1 MISNISNV
9 SILKNITI
17 LYAEDE
23 AALREITLNIL
34 RGFTKKQFVAENG
47 AEGLELFKQNE
58 SEIDLIITDVN
69 MPIMNGLEMIREI
82 KEINP
87 NIPIIVA
94 TAFSNTEYLLE
105 AIDIGVDKYVLKPI
119 DMKKLLQIMSQS
131 LLYHELK
138 DLYIDN
144 LTRLPNRNKLKKD
157 LENTDEG
164 LMAMINIDKF
174 STINDLF
181 GETNGDRILVEF
193 SDSLKK
199 YFSKEEFILYRIEAD
214 KFLVISRDFN
224 KDIEDFYALCK
235 KFEDYIEEDPIYIDE
250 HEIDLN
256 ITIGIAK
263 SETNDA
269 YKYVQRVIS
278 YARRKFEPILIYND
292 SFNIQQSF
300 EENIKWIKKIKNGV
314 KNDNFKGYFQ
324 PIVNTQ
330 TKEIYKYEALIRYI
344 EEDGTVVSPF
354 FFLEIAKKA
363 KLYPNIIKIMIK
375 EAFNLIKNKNK
386 RVAVNISFEDIA
398 SKTTMSYIYKIIED
412 NKEFAHL
419 LEFEI
424 LESEEISDF
433 SEVFKFI
440 EKVRAYNCNV
450 GVDDFGA
457 GYSNFNM
464 LINLKISFVKID
476 GSLIKELDSS
486 ENQRIIVKTIT
497 EFSKKFGFK
506 TVAEFVSN
514 EKIYNQVKEIG
525 VDYCQGYHFYTP
537 LSYDEIE

>member
-1 MISNISNV
+1 MISNV

-23 AALREITLNIL
+23 EALREITLNIL
-34 RGFTKKQFVAENG
+34 KGFTKKQLVAQNG

-82 KEINP
+82 KKINP

-119 DMKKLLQIMSQS
+119 DMKKLLQLMSQS

-144 LTRLPNRNKLKKD
+144 LTHLPNRNRLKKD
-157 LENTDEG
+157 LEDSNEDII
-164 LMAMINIDKF
+164 AMINIDKF

-181 GETNGDRILVEF
+181 GEYNGDRVLLKF
-193 SDSLKK
+193 SDTLQK
-199 YFSKEEFILYRIEAD
+199 YFSKEKFLIYRVEAD
-214 KFLVISRDFN
+214 KFLVIARSYDF
-224 KDIEDFYALCK
+224 DVQEFYDLCK
-235 KFEDYIEEDPIYIDE
+235 KFEDYIEEDPVSIDE

-263 SETNDA
+263 SSDGNA
-269 YKYVQRVIS
+269 YKYAQRVIA
-278 YARRKFEPILIYND
+278 YARKKFEPILIYND
-292 SFNIQQSF
+292 SFNIQESF

-314 KNDNFKGYFQ
+314 KNGNFKAYFQ

-330 TKEIYKYEALIRYI
+330 TKEIYKYEALVRYI
-344 EEDGTVVSPF
+344 DDDGTVVSPF
-354 FFLEIAKKA
+354 TFLDIAKKA
-363 KLYPNIIKIMIK
+363 KLYPNIIKIMIN
-375 EAFNLIKNKNK
+375 EAFNLIKTKGK

-398 SKTTMSYIYKIIED
+398 SASTMDYVYGVIEENREYA
-412 NKEFAHL
+412 NK

-440 EKVRAYNCNV
+440 NNMNKYECNI

-464 LINLKISFVKID
+464 LVNLDINYVKID
-476 GSLIKELDSS
+476 GSLIRGINESK
-486 ENQRIIVKTIT
+486 NQQIIVKTID
-497 EFSKKFGFK
+497 EFAKKFGFK
-506 TVAEFVSN
+506 TVAEFVS
-514 EKIYNQVKEIG
+514 EEEIYTVIKDIG
-525 VDYCQGYHFYTP
+525 IDYCQGYYFDAP
-537 LSYDEIE
+537 LSYDEII

>member
-1 MISNISNV
+1 MISNV

-34 RGFTKKQFVAENG
+34 KGFTKKQFVAENG

-82 KEINP
+82 KRLNP

-119 DMKKLLQIMSQS
+119 DMKELLQLMSQS

-144 LTRLPNRNKLKKD
+144 LTHLPNRNKLKKD
-157 LENTDEG
+157 LESTQEG

-181 GETNGDRILVEF
+181 GESNGDRVLLEF
-193 SDSLKK
+193 SDTLKK
-199 YFSKEEFILYRIEAD
+199 YFLKENFTLYRIEAD
-214 KFLVISRDFN
+214 KFLAVA
-224 KDIEDFYALCK
+224 KDYNQEEQELYNLCK
-235 KFEDYIEEDPIYIDE
+235 RFEDYIEEDPVYIDD

-263 SETNDA
+263 DNANNA
-269 YKYVQRVIS
+269 YKYAQRVIS

-292 SFNIQQSF
+292 SFNIQKSF

-314 KNDNFKGYFQ
+314 KNNNFKGYFQ

-354 FFLEIAKKA
+354 VFLDIAKKA
-363 KLYPNIIKIMIK
+363 KLYPNIIKIMIN

-398 SKTTMSYIYKIIED
+398 SETTMNYIYTVIDANREYS
-412 NKEFAHL
+412 HL

-440 EKVRAYNCNV
+440 KKLKEYNCNV

-464 LINLKISFVKID
+464 LVNLDISFVKID
-476 GSLIKELDSS
+476 GSLIKNIDDSD
-486 ENQRIIVKTIT
+486 NQQIIVKTIT
-497 EFSKKFGFK
+497 EFAKKFGFS
-506 TVAEFVSN
+506 TVAEFVSS
-514 EKIYNQVKEIG
+514 EDIYHQIKEIG
-525 VDYCQGYHFYTP
+525 VDYSQGYYFDAP
-537 LSYDEIE
+537 LSYDEIK